1 MGGRGA
7 EAPGATIHDAKQNN
21 ETNMSFILNEGGAK
35 PPTDLMNR
43 TPGALSTVTRGAQKV
58 ALLGED
64 VVTLT
69 VESARPIEFE
79 IGDQMAVFGR
89 TYTLNR
95 LPRVQKQGERL
106 YTYEVE
112 LEGVQYDLLRVTYDL
127 TIDTTS
133 NTLQDVQSD
142 ALTGDL
148 KRFATVLIANAN
160 RVLPGQWELGECPE
174 TAADRTLTFGETDN
188 CLAVLQRLCK
198 EFETEFEITQHQG
211 VKTINLKKAGQTFPF
226 TFRYGKG
233 GGLYALERQ
242 NASSANIITRL
253 KVYGSTRNITAGY
266 RAQRLCL
273 PGRKKGDSYIEKTD
287 ASWRFGIWEATKYF
301 EDIYPKQ
308 KGKVTAVDAQSELKF
323 TDKNMAFDLAEKVKK
338 KGADGKEVEQTTYLL
353 PGTAAKVHFNSGNL
367 SGYEFEV
374 AKYDHAT
381 RTFTLKAFK
390 DERGETFPSKASAA
404 FRIGVG
410 DEYSLLDIAPP
421 KAVVDEAERELQKA
435 GEKYYDQN
443 CKPKVQYGLTV
454 AEDFLRSLSGIGST
468 ANVFMPGDYIPVED
482 EALGVKHSVRVQSF
496 TRDLLRPYSY
506 SLTLSDTTTTSI
518 LNRIISDQIETDKII
533 RMNNIKD
540 PATARA
546 NWRRSREVMAAVF
559 DPEGN
564 YYTAKIRPQSID
576 TVALSVGAKSMQFG
590 LTNTVFE
597 PNYGGNANVIRV
609 QGGVLTHYT
618 IDPDKA
624 RSWTLA
630 DGQATL
636 DDPASPYYVYA
647 KCQRAGAGG
656 VIIFTKEQIRV
667 DQDPA
672 YYHFWIG
679 ILNSVDKEK
688 KARAFAPMY
697 GFTMINGRFIKTGRI
712 QSADGETYFDL
723 DAGEIGGNIK
733 IKGNSDYATKTELK
747 VLSDQ
752 IHGEVGQ
759 INTKLG
765 GTKQQLDAFQ
775 AQVNQNVNNL
785 ISRANAADTNIYA
798 LKTAGFLTKDG
809 VNAWWSAGLTEK
821 GEQVASYISQ
831 SPTAIKM
838 ISEHLDIN
846 AIATFRS
853 YKSAIGNIVSS
864 NREGV
869 EQNRTTAQ
877 NAQTAAQNAQ
887 TAAQKAAAAIAN
899 LGPWVNQRTIRE
911 ALASETIIVGGY
923 INTSLID
930 TNNLVVKRAAQI
942 GGFYANN
949 YDLEA
954 KGTTDSGSST
964 RMAFS
969 MRTGNASFSLSSQ
982 GTTEISGSYVH
993 LIGAWGKR
1001 PVLHLSNYS
1010 RDREFSVAI
1019 SGIGGESYER
1029 VRIKISHLPHKNTLR
1044 KEPNYSGTFRRLLL
1058 EEGSSLVCW
1067 E

>member
-1 MGGRGA
+1 M
-7 EAPGATIHDAKQNN
+7 
-21 ETNMSFILNEGGAK
+21 
-35 PPTDLMNR
+35 
-43 TPGALSTVTRGAQKV
+43 
-58 ALLGED
+58 
-64 VVTLT
+64 
-69 VESARPIEFE
+69 
-79 IGDQMAVFGR
+79 
-89 TYTLNR
+89 
-95 LPRVQKQGERL
+95 
-106 YTYEVE
+106 
-112 LEGVQYDLLRVTYDL
+112 
-127 TIDTTS
+127 
-133 NTLQDVQSD
+133 
-142 ALTGDL
+142 
-148 KRFATVLIANAN
+148 
-160 RVLPGQWELGECPE
+160 
-174 TAADRTLTFGETDN
+174 
-188 CLAVLQRLCK
+188 LCK
-198 EFETEFEITQHQG
+198 G
-211 VKTINLKKAGQTFPF
+211 KKA
-226 TFRYGKG
+226 
-233 GGLYALERQ
+233 
-242 NASSANIITRL
+242 
-253 KVYGSTRNITAGY
+253 
-266 RAQRLCL
+266 
-273 PGRKKGDSYIEKTD
+273 
-287 ASWRFGIWEATKYF
+287 
-301 EDIYPKQ
+301 
-308 KGKVTAVDAQSELKF
+308 
-323 TDKNMAFDLAEKVKK
+323 
-338 KGADGKEVEQTTYLL
+338 
-353 PGTAAKVHFNSGNL
+353 
-367 SGYEFEV
+367 
-374 AKYDHAT
+374 
-381 RTFTLKAFK
+381 LKAFK

-468 ANVFMPGDYIPVED
+468 TNVFMPGDYIPVED

-636 DDPASPYYVYA
+636 DDAASPYYVYA

-775 AQVNQNVNNL
+775 QQTQQNV
-785 ISRANAADTNIYA
+785 TNILNRQSTAEDKIYR
-798 LKTAGFLTKDG
+798 LQTAGF
-809 VNAWWSAGLTEK
+809 
-821 GEQVASYISQ
+821 I
-831 SPTAIKM
+831 
-838 ISEHLDIN
+838 
-846 AIATFRS
+846 
-853 YKSAIGNIVSS
+853 
-864 NREGV
+864 
-869 EQNRTTAQ
+869 TTAQ
-877 NAQTAAQNAQ
+877 GNALYASAQLANGDTIASLITQTPSAINMISRNININAVATFGDFKEDNDQKLAAVNRRVGNAESAISQQNQ
-887 TAAQKAAAAIAN
+887 AINEAKN
-899 LGPWVNQRTIRE
+899 GVVDLNRVRYGNRTIIDHGK
-911 ALASETIIVGGY
+911 II
-923 INTSLID
+923 TSLID
-930 TNNLVVKRAAQI
+930 TDNLVVRNVAQV
-942 GGFYANN
+942 GGFTINGGRLVGSYLDLSPNGLIELRTPNGRTANISGAGIN
-949 YDLEA
+949 ANKSGGRIATLNVDTGISYVTNSETFSVSIDHIDGDPDWHSYIQLKA
-954 KGTTDSGSST
+954 KG
-964 RMAFS
+964 
-969 MRTGNASFSLSSQ
+969 
-982 GTTEISGSYVH
+982 
-993 LIGAWGKR
+993 
-1001 PVLHLSNYS
+1001 
-1010 RDREFSVAI
+1010 
-1019 SGIGGESYER
+1019 
-1029 VRIKISHLPHKNTLR
+1029 LPHKNHISAMWGGHEFHNVVIDTR
-1044 KEPNYSGTFRRLLL
+1044 TGLL
-1058 EEGSSLVCW
+1058 GW